1 MKEIS
6 IATTK
11 VNGQTYSVRAS
22 GHAVE
27 RMEQRGVDKTIVAG
41 NILSLGEKR
50 IAEMHR
56 NNEEAIIIDKQHGI
70 SVVIGFRPNVNQVRI
85 LTVIPKSNVFVKSN
99 TKVITL

>member
-41 NILSLGEKR
+41 DILSLGEKK
-50 IAEMHR
+50 IAELQR
-56 NNEEAIIIDKQHGI
+56 NNEEAIIIDKENGVSI
-70 SVVIGFRPNVNQVRI
+70 VIGFRPNVNQVRI
-85 LTVIPKSNVFVKSN
+85 LTIIAKSNVFVKNN
-99 TKVITL
+99 TRVITL

>member
-50 IAEMHR
+50 IAEMQK
-56 NNEEAIIIDKQHGI
+56 NNDEAIIIDKQNGV
-70 SVVIGFRPNVNQVRI
+70 SVVIGFRPNVNQIRI